1 MVDATR
7 AASDSATDDQPMSAE
22 AEASGDT
29 HAGQLLDG
37 ARAIRRYLVHLGLTG
52 MTERRVFHW
61 AADGRLPVK
70 KIGNRLVANKR
81 TLLRHFG
88 MD

>member
-1 MVDATR
+1 MGGVSR
-7 AASDSATDDQPMSAE
+7 ANADLAVAE
-22 AEASGDT
+22 EDGKGEPY
-29 HAGQLLDG
+29 AGELLDG
-37 ARAIRRYLVHLGLTG
+37 AKAIRRYLVHLGLTG

-61 AADGRLPVK
+61 AADGRLPVT

-88 MD
+88 LE